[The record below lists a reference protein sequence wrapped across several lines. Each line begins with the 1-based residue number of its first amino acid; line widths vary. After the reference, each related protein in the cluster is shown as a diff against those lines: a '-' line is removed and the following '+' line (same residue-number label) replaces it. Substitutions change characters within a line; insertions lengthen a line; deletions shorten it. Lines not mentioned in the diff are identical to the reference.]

1 MTVGLPKPLRRECWL
16 PFYGSIGYLL
26 YANLILGPYR
36 QWLFGTWITLLSI
49 LVLKYSKLG
58 KLHVNIRLPKPLP
71 RVGLLSYYGSLA
83 SLLHAHPIPGP
94 ITSRATWYM
103 DHISI
108 LMRADIF
115 AIGQSSHDYQ
125 TIWVTASWALILI
138 LWKHRV
144 FSIRT
149 SNLGPI
155 APRAPWYIDQISM
168 IMHLKYWKL
177 GKVRMT
183 VRLPTPL
190 RHEGCLS
197 FDKSIGS

>member
-71 RVGLLSYYGSLA
+71 RVGLLPYYGSLA

-155 APRAPWYIDQISM
+155 AHGLLGILTKFLLLCAWNIGNWAKFVWLSDSLHHCVTKAAC
-168 IMHLKYWKL
+168 HLIKA
-177 GKVRMT
+177 
-183 VRLPTPL
+183 
-190 RHEGCLS
+190 
-197 FDKSIGS
+197 